1 MEIPKLLNTQISD
14 VAATSL
20 LTLYCH
26 ALEIKSKDPILDDPL
41 AVEITDKLNPELSQ
55 SDNKLYQRLAKG
67 KVEKNVVVHVAMR
80 AKRYDDYVRN
90 FLERSHQRCSA
101 VLGVSPMSD
110 CIKNGI
116 VVNIGCGLDTRFH
129 RIDNGKVILYD
140 LDLPEVIAVK
150 KKLLPET
157 DRYRFIPCSVLN
169 YEWMEAIKELNADS
183 VLFMAEGVFMYL
195 EEEEVKSLVLKLQST
210 FPGCELIAEFFNAAW
225 LKQPLRGII
234 NIKLQRDLQ
243 FGKDATFKFGIR
255 DSKDLEAW
263 NPGIEFLDDW
273 FYLDEPEKK
282 LGLLRVF
289 KDIPFFRKI
298 LWTARYKLN

>member
-1 MEIPKLLNTQISD
+1 MEIPKLLNTQIGD

-20 LTLYCH
+20 MTLYCH
-26 ALEIKSKDPILDDPL
+26 ALESQSKDPILDDPL
-41 AVEITDKLNPELSQ
+41 AVEITDKLTPELSQ
-55 SDNKLYQRLAKG
+55 SDNKLYQSLAKG
-67 KVEKNVVVHVAMR
+67 KLEKKLVVHVAMR
-80 AKRYDDYVRN
+80 AKRYDDYARN
-90 FLERSHQRCSA
+90 FLERSH
-101 VLGVSPMSD
+101 
-110 CIKNGI
+110 NGI

-129 RIDNGKVILYD
+129 RIDNGKVIFYD

-157 DRYRFIPCSVLN
+157 DRYRFIPSSVLN
-169 YEWMEAIKELNADS
+169 YEWMEAITQLNPDS
-183 VLFMAEGVFMYL
+183 VLLMAEGVFMYL
-195 EEEEVKSLVLKLQST
+195 QEDEVKSLVLKLQST

-225 LKQPLRGII
+225 LKQPLRAII
-234 NIKLQRDLQ
+234 NRKLQRDFK
-243 FGKDATFKFGIR
+243 FGKDATFKFGIK
-255 DSKDLEAW
+255 DSKDLESW

-273 FYLDEPEKK
+273 FYLDEPENK

>member
-1 MEIPKLLNTQISD
+1 MEIQKLLNTQISD

-20 LTLYCH
+20 MTLYCH
-26 ALEIKSKDPILDDPL
+26 ALESQSKDPILDDPL

-55 SDNKLYQRLAKG
+55 SDNKLYQSLAKG
-67 KVEKNVVVHVAMR
+67 KLEKKLVVHVAMR
-80 AKRYDDYVRN
+80 AKRYDDYTRN
-90 FLERSHQRCSA
+90 FLERSH
-101 VLGVSPMSD
+101 
-110 CIKNGI
+110 NGI

-129 RIDNGKVILYD
+129 RIDNGKVIFYD

-150 KKLLPET
+150 RKLLPET
-157 DRYRFIPCSVLN
+157 DRYRFIPSSVLN
-169 YEWMEAIKELNADS
+169 YEWMEAITQLNPDS
-183 VLFMAEGVFMYL
+183 VLLMAEGVFMYL
-195 EEEEVKSLVLKLQST
+195 KEEEVKSLVLKLQST

-225 LKQPLRGII
+225 LKQPLRAII
-234 NIKLQRDLQ
+234 NRKLQRDFK
-243 FGKDATFKFGIR
+243 FGKDATFKFGIK
-255 DSKDLEAW
+255 DSKDLDSW

-282 LGLLRVF
+282 LGLLRVL

>member
-1 MEIPKLLNTQISD
+1 MEIPKLLNTQIGD

-26 ALEIKSKDPILDDPL
+26 ALESQSKDPILYDPL
-41 AVEITDKLNPELSQ
+41 AVEITDKLTPELSQ
-55 SDNKLYQRLAKG
+55 SDNKLYHSLAKG
-67 KVEKNVVVHVAMR
+67 KVEKKLVVHIAMR
-80 AKRYDDYVRN
+80 AKRYDDYTRN
-90 FLERSHQRCSA
+90 FLERSHKRCSA

-110 CIKNGI
+110 CIKNRI

-129 RIDNGKVILYD
+129 RIDNGKVIFYD
-140 LDLPEVIAVK
+140 LDFPEVIAVK
-150 KKLLPET
+150 RKLLPET
-157 DRYRFIPCSVLN
+157 DRYRFIPSSVFN
-169 YEWMEAIKELNADS
+169 YEWMELIRELKADS

-195 EEEEVKSLVLKLQST
+195 QEEEVKSLVLKLQST
-210 FPGCELIAEFFNAAW
+210 FPGCELIAEFVKAAW
-225 LKQPLRGII
+225 LKPPLRAII
-234 NIKLQRDLQ
+234 NRKLQQDLHL
-243 FGKDATFKFGIR
+243 GKDATFKFGIK

-263 NPGIEFLDDW
+263 NPGLEFLDDW

-298 LWTARYKLN
+298 LWTARYKMN